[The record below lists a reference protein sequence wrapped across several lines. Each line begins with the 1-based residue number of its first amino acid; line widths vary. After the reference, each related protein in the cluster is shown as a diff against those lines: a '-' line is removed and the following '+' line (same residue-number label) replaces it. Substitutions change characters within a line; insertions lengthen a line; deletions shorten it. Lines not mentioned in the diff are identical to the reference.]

1 MRLTCP
7 NCGAQYEVPDDVIPE
22 EGRDVQCSN
31 CGDTWFQQAAGFA
44 QAAEGNDADA
54 QEDAPQT
61 QSTAP
66 KASPPVATRPEASPP
81 EDAVLPAEAEN
92 VEITSERFPDPAA
105 AEGAATTRPQA
116 DTVPQA
122 DTAPQEAE
130 GVAPAPL
137 RQSRLQEQAQETVH
151 ETAHPIEAKTDS
163 EKEAEDATPH
173 QRRLDP
179 ALGDILR
186 EEAERE
192 ASLRA
197 SDHGQVQGLETQP
210 NLGLDDLPDNEEAR
224 RSRQASDRMAR
235 IRGEDPR
242 RLAAEASGLKRGV
255 LPDIEEINSTLRAA
269 DAPPS
274 PPMGDMVPPPRK
286 SGFTR
291 GFALEILAIL
301 ALVMIYS
308 NAPQIAELLPQA
320 DPYLSSYV
328 TWVDQMRLWL
338 DTQVSELQKPQ
349 F

>member
-31 CGDTWFQQAAGFA
+31 CGDTWFQQAAGFTLATGDIGSEA
-44 QAAEGNDADA
+44 QDNDPQPQSVAQEDPPATSRPDASTPEDSDLQTEGEEAESASEQFADPAPAEDAATASPQEDTSRQDAEDAITAPQSDA
-54 QEDAPQT
+54 QETRQNLVQDTNARSEAAPQ
-61 QSTAP
+61 
-66 KASPPVATRPEASPP
+66 
-81 EDAVLPAEAEN
+81 
-92 VEITSERFPDPAA
+92 
-105 AEGAATTRPQA
+105 
-116 DTVPQA
+116 
-122 DTAPQEAE
+122 
-130 GVAPAPL
+130 
-137 RQSRLQEQAQETVH
+137 
-151 ETAHPIEAKTDS
+151 
-163 EKEAEDATPH
+163 
-173 QRRLDP
+173 QRRIDP
-179 ALGDILR
+179 ALGEILR

-210 NLGLDDLPDNEEAR
+210 NLGLDDLPENEEAR
-224 RSRQASDRMAR
+224 RTRQASDRMAR

-269 DAPPS
+269 DPPPP
-274 PPMGDMVPPPRK
+274 PPMSDMAPKPRK

-291 GFALEILAIL
+291 GFALAILAIL

-338 DTQVSELQKPQ
+338 DAQVTQLQQPQ